1 MNHKIHQ
8 GIRQIK
14 TILFNS
20 IGGRMEFPLLILHI
34 NVAKKN
40 IFETLKN
47 NIAIMNTEYLRRT
60 ITIQQKKSLSKS
72 MIIDFFLS

>member
-1 MNHKIHQ
+1 MDHKIHQ

-47 NIAIMNTEYLRRT
+47 NIAIMNTSEE
-60 ITIQQKKSLSKS
+60 Q
-72 MIIDFFLS
+72 